1 MKQNIKDYFS
11 ALITFLLILTFVYS
25 VWDTNQ
31 TFNRIEKELSDIKQY
46 NYSIEN
52 KVDTLHK
59 RIIETKKVKRK

>member
-31 TFNRIEKELSDIKQY
+31 TFNRIEKELSEIKQY

-59 RIIETKKVKRK
+59 RVIETKKVKRK